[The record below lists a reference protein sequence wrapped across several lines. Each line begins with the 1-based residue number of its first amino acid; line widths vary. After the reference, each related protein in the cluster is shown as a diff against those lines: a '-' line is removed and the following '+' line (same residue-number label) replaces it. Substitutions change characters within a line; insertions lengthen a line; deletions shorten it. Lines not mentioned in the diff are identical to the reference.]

1 MAGVTQPVDDQ
12 PVGWDA
18 IDAKLAGIYGSIVPA
33 QYAYL
38 LADDGAPAALQACSV
53 YGAQGFWHYVTF
65 GLSELY
71 SRPGD
76 VSGWGIELTM
86 RVVRGHEQSAP
97 LWPATMLHTLAQHVH
112 TSRTPLRGGDRID
125 LHRPITGHPEL
136 PGAPVT
142 EQTAFALAVDPQL
155 GMLRGPNGRVT
166 FLQAVGVTPAEKA
179 RMAATSTEAVL
190 AELAR
195 YNRLLVIDP
204 RRA

>member
-1 MAGVTQPVDDQ
+1 MTSQAIGDAPA
-12 PVGWDA
+12 GWDA
-18 IDAKLAGIYGSIVPA
+18 IDAKLATIHGPGEPGRFA
-33 QYAYL
+33 YAL
-38 LADDGAPAALQACSV
+38 PDSGEPALQACSA
-53 YGAQGFWHYVTF
+53 YSAPGHWHYVTL

-71 SRPGD
+71 SHPGE

-86 RVVRGHEQSAP
+86 RVVRGRETAAP
-97 LWPATMLHTLAQHVH
+97 LWPFTTLHTLARHVH
-112 TSRTPLRGGDRID
+112 TSRTALRGGDRVD

-136 PGAPVT
+136 PGAPAT
-142 EQTAFALAVDPQL
+142 DQTVLALTVDAQL

-166 FLQAVGVTPAEKA
+166 FLQVTGVTPAEKA

-195 YNRLLVIDP
+195 FNRLLIIDP